1 VPKNER
7 RKRGQIYSFAE
18 QDYPDFEIVLID
30 DASSDNT
37 LENLKNLK
45 TIC

>member
-1 VPKNER
+1 VVKFIPLPV
-7 RKRGQIYSFAE
+7 E

-45 TIC
+45 NNMLTSVW